1 MSEQSEESGL
11 SVKVNEKFY
20 YMYLMKESW
29 RWYGPNDPVS
39 LQYIRQAGVTDIVHA
54 LHHIPNG
61 EVWTVEEIR
70 KRQKMI
76 SDAGLVWSVVESV
89 PVHEHIK
96 TQTGDFQ
103 KYIDNYK
110 QSLRNL
116 AECGIYCVTY
126 NFMPV
131 LDWTRTDL
139 AFEMPDGSRALRFE
153 RAAFMAFDLF
163 ILKRPAAF
171 KEYSEEDIA
180 KAKARYERMDEAEI
194 ELITR
199 NMIAGL
205 PGSEESFTLDQF
217 REALARYDGI
227 DAEKLRSNLIYFLS
241 EICPVADE
249 CGVEM
254 VIHPDDPPY
263 PILGLPRILSTA
275 EDFRRLVEAV
285 PNQSNGLCLCTGSFG
300 VRADNDCVAMM
311 REFGDRVGFVHLR
324 STKRDAE
331 GNFYEANHL
340 EGDVDMY
347 GMMKALLEVQQR
359 RKVSLP
365 VRPDHGHQMC
375 DDLGRKSNP
384 GYSCY
389 GRLRGIAELRG
400 LQMGIAKSMGQ
411 E

>member
-1 MSEQSEESGL
+1 
-11 SVKVNEKFY
+11 
-20 YMYLMKESW
+20 MYLMKESW

-39 LQYIRQAGVTDIVHA
+39 LDYIKQTGVTDIVHA

-61 EVWTVEEIR
+61 EVWTVDEIR
-70 KRQKMI
+70 RRQEMI
-76 SDAGLVWSVVESV
+76 AGYGLVWSVVESV

-96 TQTGDFQ
+96 TQTGDFM
-103 KYIDNYK
+103 KYIANYK
-110 QSLRNL
+110 QSIRNL
-116 AECGIYCVTY
+116 AECGIKCVTY

-139 AFEMPDGSRALRFE
+139 AYRMEDGSRGLRFE
-153 RAAFMAFDLF
+153 RDAFLAFDLH
-163 ILKRPAAF
+163 ILKRKGAES
-171 KEYSEEDIA
+171 EYTDEEKARA
-180 KAKARYERMDEAEI
+180 KASFEKMDAAEI

-227 DAEKLRSNLIYFLS
+227 DAEKLRQNLIFFLR
-241 EICPVADE
+241 EVCPVADE

-275 EDFRRLVEAV
+275 EDFRKLVEAV
-285 PNQSNGLCLCTGSFG
+285 PNVSNGLCLCTGSLG
-300 VRADNDCVAMM
+300 VRPDNDLVSMM
-311 REFGDRVGFVHLR
+311 YEFGDRVGFVHLR
-324 STKRDAE
+324 STKRNEKGD
-331 GNFYEANHL
+331 FYEANHL

-359 RKVSLP
+359 RKVSIP

-389 GRLRGIAELRG
+389 GRMRGIAELRG
-400 LQMGIAKSMGQ
+400 LQMGIAKTLFKD
-411 E
+411 

>member
-1 MSEQSEESGL
+1 
-11 SVKVNEKFY
+11 
-20 YMYLMKESW
+20 MYLMKESW
-29 RWYGPNDPVS
+29 RWYGPADPVS

-61 EVWTVEEIR
+61 EVWPVEEI
-70 KRQKMI
+70 KARQEII
-76 SDAGLVWSVVESV
+76 SQAGLEWSVVESV

-116 AECGIYCVTY
+116 AECGIKCVTY

-131 LDWTRTDL
+131 LDWTRTNL
-139 AFEMPDGSRALRFE
+139 AYELPDGSRALRFE
-153 RAAFMAFDLF
+153 RAAFMAFDMF

-171 KEYSEEDIA
+171 VEYSEEEIV
-180 KAKARYERMDEAEI
+180 KAKARFEQMDEAEI

-205 PGSEESFTLDQF
+205 PGSEESFTLEQF
-217 REALARYDGI
+217 QKELDRYKDV
-227 DAEKLRSNLIYFLS
+227 DEDRLRSNLVYFLS

-275 EDFRRLVEAV
+275 EDFRKLIAAV
-285 PNQSNGLCLCTGSFG
+285 PNPSNGLCLCTGSFG
-300 VRADNDCVAMM
+300 VRADNDLVSMM
-311 REFGDRVGFVHLR
+311 YEFGDRVGFVHLR
-324 STKRDAE
+324 STQRDEE
-331 GNFYEANHL
+331 GNFFEADHL
-340 EGDVDMY
+340 AGDVDMY

-359 RKVSLP
+359 RKVRIP

-400 LQMGIAKSMGQ
+400 LQMGIAKSLY
-411 E
+411 

>member
-1 MSEQSEESGL
+1 
-11 SVKVNEKFY
+11 
-20 YMYLMKESW
+20 MYLMKESW
-29 RWYGPNDPVS
+29 RWYGPDDPVS

-61 EVWTVEEIR
+61 EVWTVAEIR

-76 SDAGLVWSVVESV
+76 ADAGLVWSVVESV

-96 TQTGDFQ
+96 TQTGDFR

-139 AFEMPDGSRALRFE
+139 AYTMPDGSRALRFE

-163 ILKRPAAF
+163 ILKRPEAF
-171 KEYSEEDIA
+171 DEYSQEDIA
-180 KAKARYERMDEAEI
+180 KAKARFDRMDEAEI
-194 ELITR
+194 QLITR

-205 PGSEESFTLDQF
+205 PGSEESFTLGQF

-227 DAEKLRSNLIYFLS
+227 DADKLRGNLIYFLS

-285 PNQSNGLCLCTGSFG
+285 PNRSNGLCLCTGSFG

-311 REFGDRVGFVHLR
+311 KEFGDRVGFVHLR
-324 STKRDAE
+324 STKRDEE

-359 RKVSLP
+359 RKVSIP

-400 LQMGIAKSMGQ
+400 LQMGIAKSM
-411 E
+411 EAID